1 MRQKGK
7 STGFSVFNLKK
18 SSKPPRYSKR
28 MSISGKSSRGINTMK
43 LNKIITKSICFF
55 CFLPAILKPVHLFA
69 QSELQEIDSEINI
82 TLDGKKLS
90 IHISLNEPFRWKNTR
105 YESLKK
111 FPQPWI
117 GLPDIPNEIWFKS
130 KDDMEMRIT
139 DMMFIGEYEVLEKF
153 KVANTLFGVGE
164 VIGVFNAKT
173 NLLKFDNLDYAPFYQ
188 TPRIVLEE
196 SIDMK
201 KWIKVNL
208 SNDLPKEYRWPEEIK
223 IDLQIS
229 GVKQKFFRVKIQ
241 DR

>member
-1 MRQKGK
+1 MK
-7 STGFSVFNLKK
+7 
-18 SSKPPRYSKR
+18 
-28 MSISGKSSRGINTMK
+28 INH
-43 LNKIITKSICFF
+43 IIIKAICFSF
-55 CFLPAILKPVHLFA
+55 FVSAILKPVHLFA
-69 QSELQEIDSEINI
+69 QSDDQEIINPEINI
-82 TLDGKKLS
+82 TLDRKKLS

-130 KDDMEMRIT
+130 KAAMEMRIT

-153 KVANTLFGVGE
+153 KVASTLFGVGE
-164 VIGVFNAKT
+164 VIGVFNTKT
-173 NLLKFDNLDYAPFYQ
+173 NLLKFDNLDYAPFYK

-201 KWIKVNL
+201 KWNKVKL
-208 SNDLPKEYRWPEEIK
+208 SDDFPKEYRWPEEIK
-223 IDLQIS
+223 IDLQIND
-229 GVKQKFFRVKIQ
+229 VNHKFFRVKIQ

>member
-1 MRQKGK
+1 M
-7 STGFSVFNLKK
+7 N
-18 SSKPPRYSKR
+18 
-28 MSISGKSSRGINTMK
+28 INH
-43 LNKIITKSICFF
+43 IIIKAICFSF
-55 CFLPAILKPVHLFA
+55 FVSAILKPVHLFA
-69 QSELQEIDSEINI
+69 QSDEQEINPEINI

-90 IHISLNEPFRWKNTR
+90 IHISLNEPFRWNNTR

-130 KDDMEMRIT
+130 KADMEMRIT
-139 DMMFIGEYEVLEKF
+139 DMIFIGEYEVLEKF
-153 KVANTLFGVGE
+153 KVASTLFGVGE
-164 VIGVFNAKT
+164 VIGVFNAKS
-173 NLLKFDNLDYAPFYQ
+173 NLLKFDNLDYAPFYP
-188 TPRIVLEE
+188 TSRIVLEE

-223 IDLQIS
+223 IDLHIS
-229 GVKQKFFRVKIQ
+229 GVKHKFFRVKIQ

>member
-7 STGFSVFNLKK
+7 STGFFVFSLIR
-18 SSKPPRYSKR
+18 SSKSCYSKR

-43 LNKIITKSICFF
+43 LNNIITKSICFF

-69 QSELQEIDSEINI
+69 QSDLQEIDPEINI
-82 TLDGKKLS
+82 SLDGEKLS

-130 KDDMEMRIT
+130 KADMEMRIT

-153 KVANTLFGVGE
+153 KVASMLFGVGE
-164 VIGVFNAKT
+164 VIGVFNTKS
-173 NLLKFDNLDYAPFYQ
+173 NMLKFDNLDYALFYP

-201 KWIKVNL
+201 KWNKVKL
-208 SNDLPKEYRWPEEIK
+208 SDDLPKKYRWPEEIK
-223 IDLQIS
+223 IDLNIS
-229 GVKQKFFRVKIQ
+229 GVRHKFFRVKIQ